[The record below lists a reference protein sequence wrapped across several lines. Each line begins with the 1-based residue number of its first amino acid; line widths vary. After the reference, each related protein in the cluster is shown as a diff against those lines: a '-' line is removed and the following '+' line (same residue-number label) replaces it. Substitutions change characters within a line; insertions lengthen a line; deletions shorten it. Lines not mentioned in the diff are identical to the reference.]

1 MAPSWQLDDLVAEI
15 LKTLSS
21 GDSGDGKLVDGRAL
35 AVKAS
40 PVRGNSTRIVYG
52 LAALPPG
59 FHTRGHSHEAEEI
72 AMVLAGAGSV
82 EIDGVM
88 HPVRKGTIL
97 LTPSGAGHI
106 THSDPG
112 DEPLVILWFYAP
124 PGSELR
130 WIEPD
135 KHRTDGHAGSSQGVD
150 DPRS

>member
-1 MAPSWQLDDLVAEI
+1 MDDIVGTAPSWQLGELVGGV
-15 LKTLSS
+15 LKTLS
-21 GDSGDGKLVDGRAL
+21 GDDSGEGKLIDGRVL

-40 PVRGNSTRIVYG
+40 PALGNSTRIVYG

-59 FHTRGHSHEAEEI
+59 FHTRPHSHEAEEI
-72 AMVLAGAGSV
+72 ALVLSGAGSV

-88 HPVRKGTIL
+88 HPMRKNTIL
-97 LTPSGAGHI
+97 LTPSGAAHV

-112 DEPLVILWFYAP
+112 DEPMVILWVYAP

-135 KHRTDGHAGSSQGVD
+135 KHGTDGHAG
-150 DPRS
+150 

>member
-1 MAPSWQLDDLVAEI
+1 MAAPSWQLEELIKEI

-21 GDSGDGKLVDGRAL
+21 GDTGDGKMVDGRAL

-40 PVRGNSTRIVYG
+40 PERGNSTRIVFG

-59 FHTRGHSHEAEEI
+59 FQTRPHSHEAEEI
-72 AMVLAGAGSV
+72 AVVLSGAGSV

-88 HPVRKGTIL
+88 HPVRKSTIL

-112 DEPLVILWFYAP
+112 DEPLLILWFYAP

-135 KHRTDGHAGSSQGVD
+135 KHRTDGYAGSAQGTTA
-150 DPRS
+150 